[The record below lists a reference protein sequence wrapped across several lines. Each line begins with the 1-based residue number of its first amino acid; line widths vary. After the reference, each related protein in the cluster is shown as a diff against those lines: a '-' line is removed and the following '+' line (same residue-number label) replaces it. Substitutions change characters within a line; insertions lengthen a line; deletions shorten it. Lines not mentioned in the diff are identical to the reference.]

1 MSFRELEWSILNFWH
16 SGTGGM
22 RASGIGQSFAMIHLS
37 SWVILNH
44 KRYLCQ
50 LRNRK
55 KTMEWNPSSVSS
67 QHKSWSLQG
76 QTRLY
81 RSPTSCKVLLL
92 LIAARCTSS
101 SCADHIAKVLTP
113 SPHRAQHLSW
123 GLSCRFHHR
132 PLAYKY
138 NGGWRTAEACVACT
152 RTKVPQH
159 WEEEEK
165 RRKKKRRRKGEAT
178 LRLPCCV
185 LYSQWHYLTP

>member
-1 MSFRELEWSILNFWH
+1 MEYPEFLALWDWWNESFRHRSELCNDSSLIL
-16 SGTGGM
+16 SYPKPQTVP
-22 RASGIGQSFAMIHLS
+22 LS
-37 SWVILNH
+37 V
-44 KRYLCQ
+44 KEQ
-50 LRNRK
+50 KK
-55 KTMEWNPSSVSS
+55 KTMERNPSSVSS

-123 GLSCRFHHR
+123 SLSCRFHHR